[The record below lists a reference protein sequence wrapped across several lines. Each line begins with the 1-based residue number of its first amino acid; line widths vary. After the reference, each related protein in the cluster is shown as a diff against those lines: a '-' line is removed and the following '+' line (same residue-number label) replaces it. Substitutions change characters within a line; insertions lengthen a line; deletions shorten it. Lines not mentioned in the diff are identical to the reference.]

1 MTKTTEKHN
10 KNSLNLDLLTTY
22 EILKVINNEDSK
34 VPDVIK
40 NQLGS
45 IVKLIDDIVPLLKNG
60 GKLYYVGCGTSG
72 RLGVLDAAECPP
84 TFGVENNMINGIIA
98 GGYNALIK
106 SVEGAEDSQNDGTR
120 AIVKKNISDL
130 DTVIGI
136 SASSTAAFVN
146 GAMKESYKRGALTGF
161 ISCNKI
167 KRLSYIKHSI
177 SLVVGPEVITGSTR
191 MKAGTATKLILNMIS
206 TTIMVQLNKT
216 YGNIMVDLK
225 VSNNK
230 LLDRGVRIVSEITN
244 LSYDESKI
252 ALKNAKG
259 TVKIAIIMVL
269 LDIDYKDAKIYL
281 DNSNGKLRDVIK
293 NNL

>member
-84 TFGVENNMINGIIA
+84 TFGVDNNMINGIIA

-120 AIVKKNISDL
+120 AIVKKNISNL

-206 TTIMVQLNKT
+206 TTIMVRLNKT

-244 LSYDESKI
+244 LSYDKSKI
-252 ALKNAKG
+252 ALNNAKG

-281 DNSNGKLRDVIK
+281 DNNNGKLRDVIEK
-293 NNL
+293 

>member
-120 AIVKKNISDL
+120 AIVKKNISNL

-206 TTIMVQLNKT
+206 TTIMVRLNKT

-244 LSYDESKI
+244 LSYDKSKI
-252 ALKNAKG
+252 ALNNAKG

-281 DNSNGKLRDVIK
+281 DNNNGKLRNVIEK
-293 NNL
+293 

>member
-206 TTIMVQLNKT
+206 TTIMVRLNKT

-244 LSYDESKI
+244 LSYDKSKI
-252 ALKNAKG
+252 ALNNAKG

-281 DNSNGKLRDVIK
+281 DNNNGKLRDVIEK
-293 NNL
+293 

>member
-22 EILKVINNEDSK
+22 EILEVINNEDSK

-120 AIVKKNISDL
+120 AIVKKNISNL

-206 TTIMVQLNKT
+206 TTIMVRLNKT

-244 LSYDESKI
+244 LSYDKSKI
-252 ALKNAKG
+252 ALNNAKG

-281 DNSNGKLRDVIK
+281 DNNNGKLRDVIEK
-293 NNL
+293 

>member
-45 IVKLIDDIVPLLKNG
+45 IVKLIDDIEPLLKNG

-120 AIVKKNISDL
+120 AIVKKNISNL

-206 TTIMVQLNKT
+206 TTIMVRLNKT

-244 LSYDESKI
+244 LSYDKSKI
-252 ALKNAKG
+252 ALNNAKG

-281 DNSNGKLRDVIK
+281 DNNNGKLRDVIEK
-293 NNL
+293 